1 MPARPLPNLL
11 LQAFFDLG
19 EDGWKDEMDLN
30 LLKLSVLTQA
40 GTSGKFA
47 AEPGAPAAGTI
58 IVLDETHATHPN
70 AVAVYDD
77 GAWVYFTPTEGWLI
91 YNQATDSYLVFSGAV
106 WGPLVTGAAAVKY
119 RMGFSIEGATPTA
132 AEVMLRHVLQHNV
145 TFADDFVGSVARKR
159 VGGGNPGTAQAFS
172 ILHNNVAVGTLTL
185 STGGVFTFAT
195 TGGALVALAGDEI
208 RVEAP
213 AAPDA
218 ALVGVSVTLFG
229 LEA

>member
-1 MPARPLPNLL
+1 MAARSLPNLA

-47 AEPGAPAAGTI
+47 AEPGAPTDGDV

-70 AVAVYDD
+70 AVAVRDD
-77 GAWVYFTPTEGWLI
+77 GAWVYFTPVEGWLI
-91 YNQATDSYLVFSGAV
+91 YNRATDSYLVFSGAV

-119 RMGFSIEGATPTA
+119 RLSFSIEGATPTA
-132 AEVMLRHVLQHNV
+132 NEVMLRHVLQHNV
-145 TFADDFVGSVARKR
+145 TFADDFAGSFGRKR
-159 VGGGNPGTAQAFS
+159 PGGGNPGTAQAFS
-172 ILHNNVAVGTLTL
+172 ILHEGVAIGTLTI

-195 TGGALVALAGDEI
+195 TGGALVGLAGEEI

-229 LEA
+229 EEA